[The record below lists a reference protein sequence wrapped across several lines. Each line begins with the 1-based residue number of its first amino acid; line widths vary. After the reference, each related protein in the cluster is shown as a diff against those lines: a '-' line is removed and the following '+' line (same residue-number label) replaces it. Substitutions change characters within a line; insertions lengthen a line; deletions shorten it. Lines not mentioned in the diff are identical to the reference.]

1 MSEKFGLN
9 IIAIDNADM
18 PNMIKKQV
26 LAGTDDYH
34 ISTARIQSLTG
45 VIQSGYLCNLYNIP
59 NIDLTKP
66 WYDQACIT
74 DATLYNTLFYVTSS
88 MLILDDDSTGA
99 IVFNKKLI
107 TDFGLDNPYDLVLNG
122 TWTLDKLSE
131 MAEVTASD
139 LDGDGEATLADRF
152 GLFWQR
158 DSIIS
163 FLHAGNCRIVTL
175 DGEGNPEFT
184 LMNDRTIALM
194 ETLDALVSRKD
205 IVVNFHNYES
215 KFADIYAEESK
226 LFSQNQALFMWVR
239 MRVVANLRNMESDFG
254 IIPVTKFDETQEH
267 YYSTVNKYTAATV
280 CIPNS
285 PALDLEMAGLVV
297 EAMSGEGYY
306 GLHEAYYDIN
316 LGQKI
321 ARDPESTEMLD
332 IIMSSRVYDTGE
344 IYDIG
349 TVATDMYYLTQKD
362 SLEFASFIAKK
373 EKAAEKQL
381 STFIKNMSELSE
393 TFK

>member
-1 MSEKFGLN
+1 
-9 IIAIDNADM
+9 M

-163 FLHAGNCRIVTL
+163 FLTCGKLSNC
-175 DGEGNPEFT
+175 
-184 LMNDRTIALM
+184 
-194 ETLDALVSRKD
+194 
-205 IVVNFHNYES
+205 
-215 KFADIYAEESK
+215 
-226 LFSQNQALFMWVR
+226 
-239 MRVVANLRNMESDFG
+239 
-254 IIPVTKFDETQEH
+254 
-267 YYSTVNKYTAATV
+267 YS
-280 CIPNS
+280 
-285 PALDLEMAGLVV
+285 
-297 EAMSGEGYY
+297 
-306 GLHEAYYDIN
+306 
-316 LGQKI
+316 
-321 ARDPESTEMLD
+321 
-332 IIMSSRVYDTGE
+332 
-344 IYDIG
+344 
-349 TVATDMYYLTQKD
+349 
-362 SLEFASFIAKK
+362 
-373 EKAAEKQL
+373 
-381 STFIKNMSELSE
+381 
-393 TFK
+393 